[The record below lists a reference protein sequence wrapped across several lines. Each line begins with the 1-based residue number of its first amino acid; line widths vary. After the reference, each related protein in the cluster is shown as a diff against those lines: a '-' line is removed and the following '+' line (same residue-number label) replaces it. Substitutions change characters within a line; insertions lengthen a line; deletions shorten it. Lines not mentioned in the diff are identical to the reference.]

1 MASTAQNRGVRP
13 APRKRARLR
22 RPRFFYRHPG
32 QVSPYLVVT
41 LLVLMVFGLIML
53 FSASY
58 VTAYYKHGGNSFYY
72 IGPQFLYALLG
83 LGVAWFVSMVDYH
96 WLRQW
101 TWAFYGVTL
110 GLLVLVLILP
120 DLNGYHRWIR
130 LPGLPNIQPSEIAK
144 FAVILYG
151 AHLLDAHHRRVHTLW
166 YGIILPLIFVLP
178 ILVLLKFEPH
188 YSAMVLMVCILMT
201 TIAVGGA
208 SLRWL
213 FLGAGGVGAV
223 GVVFFL
229 VQKGY
234 VEERLAGWLDPFSD
248 ILNSTMQTAQS
259 LYTIASGGLFGVGIG
274 NSMQK
279 NLWLPEAQNDFIF
292 AVLCEE
298 LGFVGACLC
307 IGLFVAFIIQCAWV
321 SMHAPDRYGALL
333 GIGITAQIAWQVFLN
348 IAVVTNTIP
357 NTGTSSRCF
366 SSGGTS
372 LTMLLAQMGV
382 LFSIC
387 RAGNANQAL
396 QRQLEKERQAA
407 ERAQREAQQKARRR
421 DFFGS

>member
-120 DLNGYHRWIR
+120 DLNG
-130 LPGLPNIQPSEIAK
+130 LPPLDPSARPAQHSASEIAK

-166 YGIILPLIFVLP
+166 VRHHP
-178 ILVLLKFEPH
+178 
-188 YSAMVLMVCILMT
+188 A
-201 TIAVGGA
+201 A
-208 SLRWL
+208 
-213 FLGAGGVGAV
+213 
-223 GVVFFL
+223 
-229 VQKGY
+229 
-234 VEERLAGWLDPFSD
+234 
-248 ILNSTMQTAQS
+248 
-259 LYTIASGGLFGVGIG
+259 
-274 NSMQK
+274 
-279 NLWLPEAQNDFIF
+279 DF
-292 AVLCEE
+292 
-298 LGFVGACLC
+298 
-307 IGLFVAFIIQCAWV
+307 CAA
-321 SMHAPDRYGALL
+321 HPG
-333 GIGITAQIAWQVFLN
+333 
-348 IAVVTNTIP
+348 
-357 NTGTSSRCF
+357 
-366 SSGGTS
+366 
-372 LTMLLAQMGV
+372 
-382 LFSIC
+382 
-387 RAGNANQAL
+387 
-396 QRQLEKERQAA
+396 AA
-407 ERAQREAQQKARRR
+407 EI
-421 DFFGS
+421 

>member
-1 MASTAQNRGVRP
+1 MAAGDIDGKTRVCGLIGNPVEHTLSPDIHNTLARFCGVNLAYVPFYVEKGLAGDAVRGAWALNILGLNVTVPYKSEVIPFCSKIDPLAEKIGAVNTLVRTDGGFLGYNTDMTGLYRAMQEDGVR
-13 APRKRARLR
+13 LE
-22 RPRFFYRHPG
+22 G
-32 QVSPYLVVT
+32 
-41 LLVLMVFGLIML
+41 
-53 FSASY
+53 
-58 VTAYYKHGGNSFYY
+58 
-72 IGPQFLYALLG
+72 
-83 LGVAWFVSMVDYH
+83 
-96 WLRQW
+96 
-101 TWAFYGVTL
+101 
-110 GLLVLVLILP
+110 
-120 DLNGYHRWIR
+120 
-130 LPGLPNIQPSEIAK
+130 EE
-144 FAVILYG
+144 VIL
-151 AHLLDAHHRRVHTLW
+151 
-166 YGIILPLIFVLP
+166 
-178 ILVLLKFEPH
+178 
-188 YSAMVLMVCILMT
+188 
-201 TIAVGGA
+201 
-208 SLRWL
+208 
-213 FLGAGGVGAV
+213 LGAGGVGAV

-357 NTGTSSRCF
+357 NTGISLPFF